1 MCFSM
6 SVSVVMVGLG
16 GAATALTIQR
26 GDTPA
31 VPLTLGYFTV
41 MEALQVAGY
50 LIIDQCGAPANQT
63 VTLL

>member
-6 SVSVVMVGLG
+6 SVSVVMVGIG

-31 VPLTLGYFTV
+31 VPLTLGYFTTK
-41 MEALQVAGY
+41 LHRQCWQVS
-50 LIIDQCGAPANQT
+50 
-63 VTLL
+63 